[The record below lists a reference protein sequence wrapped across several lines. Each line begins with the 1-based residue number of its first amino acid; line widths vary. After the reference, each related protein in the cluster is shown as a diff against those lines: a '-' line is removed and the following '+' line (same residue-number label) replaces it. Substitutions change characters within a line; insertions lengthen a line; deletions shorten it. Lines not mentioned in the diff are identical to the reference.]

1 MSSDC
6 NAHEKRYCAEVIFSV
21 YFGCH
26 GVNIMSFSTGHS
38 SETDDCTIPNVS
50 SAHVSDRCRQL
61 YTSSTHGGTSALGL
75 LASAYDSSDSDEE
88 AETPNEIANI
98 TANNGAENVVT
109 NIQSS
114 GTSIQHQNT
123 NLHLSEEECDPTATL
138 SLLKPV
144 DNRSI
149 AMTQASIGTDMAR
162 PADLGESLIANEQF
176 SAYVDLDDDP
186 NASGAK
192 TSLNTSFSR
201 AKGAMEPDALTL
213 LKYSRD
219 SCRMHVFC
227 LEHALETWTQLQQI
241 GGANIML
248 LCHPG
253 ISTLP

>member
-1 MSSDC
+1 
-6 NAHEKRYCAEVIFSV
+6 
-21 YFGCH
+21 
-26 GVNIMSFSTGHS
+26 
-38 SETDDCTIPNVS
+38 
-50 SAHVSDRCRQL
+50 L
-61 YTSSTHGGTSALGL
+61 YTSSTHGCNSALGL

-123 NLHLSEEECDPTATL
+123 NLHLSEEECDPRATL
-138 SLLKPV
+138 SQMKPV
-144 DNRSI
+144 DDRII
-149 AMTQASIGTDMAR
+149 AMTQASIGTDMTR
-162 PADLGESLIANEQF
+162 LADLGESLIAYEQW
-176 SAYVDLDDDP
+176 SGYVDLDDDQTT
-186 NASGAK
+186 SGAK
-192 TSLNTSFSR
+192 TYLNTSFSR
-201 AKGAMEPDALTL
+201 TKGAMEPDALTL
-213 LKYSRD
+213 LKYSKD